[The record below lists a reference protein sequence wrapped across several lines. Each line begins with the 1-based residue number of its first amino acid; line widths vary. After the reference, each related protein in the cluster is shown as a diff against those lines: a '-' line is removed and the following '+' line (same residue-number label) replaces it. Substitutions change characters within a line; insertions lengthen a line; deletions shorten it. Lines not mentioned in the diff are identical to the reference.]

1 MITNHRFGFW
11 IILATVFLNF
21 LSYGIIIP
29 FLPFYAEKFGGG
41 GFAVGLLFAA
51 YALSQF
57 IFTPFIGRLSDRIG
71 RRPIIILSLFGEAL
85 SLLALVFA
93 FAYWWLL
100 LVRIFGGIFGS
111 ITGVAQA
118 YLSDITSAEKKTKAM
133 GYFGAAFGAGFIAGP
148 ALGSYFSGAT
158 LNFPG
163 CLLIEGYKF
172 CLTNY
177 VPQSD
182 FLAPFLVASVISF
195 IASAIAYFFL
205 KESLTPESLVA
216 EKKHETFFQGF
227 SYVFRHKLILFWIA
241 FYFIGIFNFSNLETI
256 FAIFT
261 KFKFGLSPKEIGYFF
276 IYVGLL
282 TAFVQIAGISFLAR
296 YLKDIQILLIGGFLS
311 GLSYIIL
318 PFAPSVPYY
327 FFFLAIF
334 AFGVGLSSPAIL
346 GIISKLSHREDY
358 GVTLGVTQS
367 SARLAQ
373 VAGSFWAGF
382 SYQYISPASPMLSA
396 GIVMFCAF
404 LIFFILWLKKYELG
418 A

>member
-1 MITNHRFGFW
+1 MRNNRLGLW
-11 IILATVFLNF
+11 IILTTVFLNF

-57 IFTPFIGRLSDRIG
+57 IFTPFIGRLSDRVG

-85 SLLALVFA
+85 SLLALIFA

-100 LVRIFGGIFGS
+100 LARIFGGIFGS

-118 YLSDITSAEKKTKAM
+118 YLSDITPAEKKTKIM
-133 GYFGAAFGAGFIAGP
+133 GYFGAAFGTGFIAGP

-172 CLTNY
+172 CLSDY
-177 VPQSD
+177 APQSD
-182 FLAPFLVASVISF
+182 FFAPFLVASVISF
-195 IASAIAYFFL
+195 IASIVAYFFL

-216 EKKHETFFQGF
+216 EKKRETFFQGF
-227 SYVFRHKLILFWIA
+227 SYVFRHKLILLWIA
-241 FYFIGIFNFSNLETI
+241 FYFIGIFNFSNIETI

-276 IYVGLL
+276 IYVGFLVAL
-282 TAFVQIAGISFLAR
+282 IQVIGISFLVR

-311 GLSYIIL
+311 GLSYVIL

-358 GVTLGVTQS
+358 GVVLGVTQS
-367 SARLAQ
+367 SARIAQ
-373 VAGSFWAGF
+373 VVGSFWAGF

-404 LIFFILWLKKYELG
+404 LILFILWLKKYDFG

>member
-1 MITNHRFGFW
+1 MRDNRLGFW
-11 IILATVFLNF
+11 IILVTVFLSF
-21 LSYGIIIP
+21 LSYGILIP

-41 GFAVGLLFAA
+41 GFSIGLLFAA

-71 RRPIIILSLFGEAL
+71 RRRIIIFSLLGEAL

-111 ITGVAQA
+111 IAGVAQA
-118 YLSDITSAEKKTKAM
+118 YLSDITPAEKKTKAM

-172 CLTNY
+172 CLTDY

-182 FLAPFLVASVISF
+182 FLAPFLIAGIISF
-195 IASAIAYFFL
+195 IASVVAYFFL
-205 KESLTPESLVA
+205 KESLTAESLVA

-227 SYVFRHKLILFWIA
+227 SYVFRHKLILFWIV

-276 IYVGLL
+276 VYVGLL
-282 TAFVQIAGISFLAR
+282 AAFVQIAGISFLVR
-296 YLKDIQILLIGGFLS
+296 RLKDIHILLIGGFLS
-311 GLSYIIL
+311 ALSYVIL
-318 PFAPSVPYY
+318 PFAPDVPYY

-334 AFGVGLSSPAIL
+334 ALGVGLSAPAIL

-358 GVTLGVTQS
+358 GVVLGVTQS

-373 VAGSFWAGF
+373 VLGSFWAGF
-382 SYQYISPASPMLSA
+382 SYQYISFASPMLSA
-396 GIVMFCAF
+396 GIIMFLAF
-404 LIFFILWLKKYELG
+404 SILFVLWLKKYELG